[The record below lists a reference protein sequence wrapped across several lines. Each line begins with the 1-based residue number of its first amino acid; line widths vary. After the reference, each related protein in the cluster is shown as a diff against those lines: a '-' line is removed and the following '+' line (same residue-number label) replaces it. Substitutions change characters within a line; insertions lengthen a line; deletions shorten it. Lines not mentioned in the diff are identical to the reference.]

1 MKLPGEIPVM
11 RPPSAI
17 ELRCRRMQAD
27 APESHRMFCVAR
39 RKPGSRHELPVA
51 VAGLGVIRVSV
62 GHRDGTSHLI
72 RHGVARVRPAVTV
85 RTRPCRV
92 ARIQPLATPPRDSGA
107 SNLVSCAVV
116 LPDAAERQALL
127 ETGDAESRPRRP
139 IQFLLQEIR
148 NQRRHTHE

>member
-27 APESHRMFCVAR
+27 APESHRMFCVAT

-92 ARIQPLATPPRDSGA
+92 ARIQPLASD
-107 SNLVSCAVV
+107 LVSCAVI
-116 LPDAAERQALL
+116 PDAAERQALL
-127 ETGDAESRPRRP
+127 ETVDAESRLRRL